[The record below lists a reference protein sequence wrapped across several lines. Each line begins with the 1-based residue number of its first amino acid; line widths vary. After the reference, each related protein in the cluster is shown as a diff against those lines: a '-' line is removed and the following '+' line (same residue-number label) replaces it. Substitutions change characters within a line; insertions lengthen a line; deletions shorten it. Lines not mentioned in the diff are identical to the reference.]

1 MFGVVRLIRSLRGP
15 AAQEAAGRV
24 GSSGSVEDPPVAV
37 GQLRTLTA
45 GIGTTLDEATT
56 CAEPTRVVVA
66 RLSCSAA
73 VIRGDGANVTGHEAI
88 AGDADA
94 LPDARWAAA
103 GAWDTVAPSVDGG
116 GGQGAAHPA
125 VGRSRPAFHVP
136 LTPLVVAVHRAR

>member
-1 MFGVVRLIRSLRGP
+1 M
-15 AAQEAAGRV
+15 
-24 GSSGSVEDPPVAV
+24 AV

-66 RLSCSAA
+66 RLGCSAA

-116 GGQGAAHPA
+116 RGQASPIRPSAAPA
-125 VGRSRPAFHVP
+125 PRSTCP
-136 LTPLVVAVHRAR
+136 